1 MLSIRLAK
9 HIGFC
14 SGVRRAI
21 SIAEDTLSKR
31 KCKVYSLGPI
41 IHNPEV
47 IKQLQRKGLRIAN
60 YLDDIESDSCVVLP
74 SHGSPR
80 YIFDIAKKKK
90 LKLIDVTCPYVSS
103 VHKICKTL
111 HKQGFKVVIIGDRKH
126 PEIRALMDLAHQ
138 ACVITR
144 IQEVPQ
150 DKFSHQKI
158 GIISQTT
165 QSRDV
170 FLEIVSC
177 ILRKNPLVKEV
188 CVFNTIC
195 LDTAA
200 RQEEVKKLAQ
210 DVDTLLVIGSRAS
223 ANTKRLLSIGSKI
236 NRRTYLVETRDTP
249 LSDIV
254 KNAKIIGV
262 ISGASAPDWLA
273 KEIVNAVRNLKT
285 NNKGEIYPAF
295 AQDFTLNKS
304 KGVQK

>member
-1 MLSIRLAK
+1 MLSIRLAR

-14 SGVRRAI
+14 SGVKRAI
-21 SIAEDTLSKR
+21 AIAEGILSKS
-31 KCKVYSLGPI
+31 KTEVYSLGPI

-47 IKQLQRKGLRIAN
+47 IKRLQRKGLRIADC
-60 YLDDIESDSCVVLP
+60 LDDIKPNSCVILP

-80 YIFDIAKKKK
+80 YIFDTAKRKK
-90 LKLIDVTCPYVSS
+90 LKFIDVTCPYVSS
-103 VHKICKTL
+103 VHKICKNL

-126 PEIRALMDLAHQ
+126 PEIRALMDSAHQ
-138 ACVITR
+138 AYVIAK
-144 IQEVPQ
+144 IEEVPGN
-150 DKFSHQKI
+150 KFTNQKI

-170 FLEIVSC
+170 FLDIVNC

-200 RQEEVKKLAQ
+200 RQQEVKELAR

-223 ANTKRLLSIGSKI
+223 ANTKRLLSIASKV
-236 NRRTYLVETRDTP
+236 NRRTYIVETTGAR
-249 LSDIV
+249 LSGITRQ
-254 KNAKIIGV
+254 AKTIGV

-273 KEIVNAVRNLKT
+273 KEIVKNIKKLKT
-285 NNKGEIYPAF
+285 K
-295 AQDFTLNKS
+295 
-304 KGVQK
+304 